1 MLHRTLILVMKNRQL
16 NAVCNILCGEKIIL
30 KIKIKTCKE
39 AEHNEGI
46 TVLDSMVQRHRSK
59 KMTLKQNDIEISE
72 RQVIYVSGE
81 RGLQA
86 PK

>member
-1 MLHRTLILVMKNRQL
+1 MKNRQL

-46 TVLDSMVQRHRSK
+46 TVLK
-59 KMTLKQNDIEISE
+59 KHE
-72 RQVIYVSGE
+72 VF
-81 RGLQA
+81 RGGRIGSLGLA
-86 PK
+86 NANYYI